1 MLKNKKGFTLAELII
16 VLLFIGVLA
25 TMAIPG
31 YRTSTTKAKIVNN
44 MTLMRALQNDIV
56 NYYNL
61 HGALPDNILQLSLN
75 KDELSNITTRS
86 AVHTPTRCTLTLR
99 GGGSGSLVRD
109 TDIQMNCNTGWTM
122 TYKIESTS
130 YGYKTGDRIFH
141 VSGGDAGRLS
151 KIANELGWQSSGS
164 NSYKIK

>member
-31 YRTSTTKAKIVNN
+31 YRTSTTKARIVNN

-75 KDELSNITTRS
+75 KDELSNISTRS
-86 AVHTPTRCTLTLR
+86 AVHTPTRCTLTL
-99 GGGSGSLVRD
+99 LD
-109 TDIQMNCNTGWTM
+109 ADIQMDCNAGWTM

-130 YGYKTGDRIFH
+130 YGYKTGDRIFT
-141 VSGGDAGRLS
+141 VSGGGDAGRLK

-164 NSYKIK
+164 GSNSYKIK